1 MENPEKT
8 EPWTPWKPFPNTPQE
23 QAYHS
28 KADEVFFGGAGGG
41 GKSSLA
47 VGLALTRHRQSL
59 ILRREASQVA
69 DIVTQLQEFAPPGSR
84 WRGNGGGHGGVMRTS
99 DGRTIEVSGVPHEKD
114 KHRFQGRPKSFI
126 DFDEVTEFSLSIVQ
140 FISAWLRSTF
150 LDPFTKLPERCRVM
164 LGGNP
169 PMSAEGMW
177 IIDRYKP
184 WLDPD
189 PGDSEMPGV
198 LRWYARIENR
208 EERVADGAPIEWR
221 GRKIK
226 PQSRTFIPASLDD
239 NPKLRDTDY
248 ASRLALMPAEIRDA
262 ILLGDFGVS
271 LRDDAWQVIPSA
283 WIRAAQARWRPD
295 GQNGQP
301 LTRSGLDCI
310 YGGNDRQVL
319 TRRYGDWVAPLDVW
333 SSADIKAIA
342 ESEDGNLLGKAG
354 AELVNRVVGGSPA
367 PVNVDVIGYGAATYE
382 ALVGMGVKAIPVNFG
397 DGANGI
403 PDARGVLEFANE
415 RARFYWTLRDSLDPD
430 LGSELALPP
439 DDVTPG
445 LRAELAATKYERR
458 GGRIFIRPKE
468 EIAAEIGHSPDLADS
483 VALSVGDIPLPTL
496 ELLGN

>member
-1 MENPEKT
+1 MK
-8 EPWTPWKPFPNTPQE
+8 
-23 QAYHS
+23 
-28 KADEVFFGGAGGG
+28 
-41 GKSSLA
+41 
-47 VGLALTRHRQSL
+47 
-59 ILRREASQVA
+59 
-69 DIVTQLQEFAPPGSR
+69 
-84 WRGNGGGHGGVMRTS
+84 TS

-126 DFDEVTEFSLSIVQ
+126 DFDECTEFSLSIVQ
-140 FISAWLRSTF
+140 FIAAWLRSTF
-150 LDPFTKLPERCRVM
+150 LDPVTKLAERCRVV

-198 LRWYARIENR
+198 LRWYVRIEDR
-208 EERVADGAPIEWR
+208 EERVADGTPIEWR

-248 ASRLALMPAEIRDA
+248 ASRLALMPPEIRDA

-271 LRDDAWQVIPSA
+271 LRDGAWQVIPSA
-283 WIRAAQARWRPD
+283 WIRAAQSRWRPD

-310 YGGNDRQVL
+310 YGGNDRMVL
-319 TRRYGDWVAPLDVW
+319 ARRYGDWVAPLNVW
-333 SSADIKAIA
+333 RSEEVKAVA
-342 ESEDGNLLGKAG
+342 ESEDGNLLGKAS
-354 AELVNRVVGGSPA
+354 AELVNRLVGGSPA

-382 ALVGMGVKAIPVNFG
+382 ALIDSEIKAIPVNFG
-397 DGANGI
+397 EGANGI
-403 PDARGVLEFANE
+403 PDARGVLEFANV
-415 RARFYWTLRDSLDPD
+415 RALAYWQFRDALDPD

-439 DDVTPG
+439 EDVTPG
-445 LRAELAATKYERR
+445 LRAELAAVKYERR
-458 GGRIFIRPKE
+458 GGRIFLRPKE
-468 EIAAEIGHSPDLADS
+468 EVAAEIGCSPDLADGA
-483 VALSVGDIPLPTL
+483 VLCVYDIPTPTIDV
-496 ELLGN
+496 LGD